1 MGPFSGL
8 TVLVLQYSDTSRQ
21 HNSVSRLPQ
30 LCLTFYPALRVALV
44 VFDSPTGQSYDG
56 TLRQLLDVLPAG
68 HAPHVQ
74 RKRVL
79 GSLLSLQS
87 NLDIANLMI
96 TLPSQTALTWAAITL
111 CLS

>member
-21 HNSVSRLPQ
+21 HNSVSRLAQ

-56 TLRQLLDVLPAG
+56 TLGKLLDVLPAG

-79 GSLLSLQS
+79 GCLLSLQS
-87 NLDIANLMI
+87 DLDIK
-96 TLPSQTALTWAAITL
+96 
-111 CLS
+111 LSS

>member
-1 MGPFSGL
+1 M
-8 TVLVLQYSDTSRQ
+8 
-21 HNSVSRLPQ
+21 
-30 LCLTFYPALRVALV
+30 
-44 VFDSPTGQSYDG
+44 FDSPTGQSYDG
-56 TLRQLLDVLPAG
+56 TLGKLLDVLPAG